1 MKTAISLPDLVFNEA
16 ESLARRL
23 GLSRSEL
30 YTKALK
36 SYLRRHNRDRM
47 LSKLNELYGEEPG
60 LADLVLAQMQFMT
73 LPKEDW

>member
-1 MKTAISLPDLVFNEA
+1 MKTAISLPDLVFKEA

-36 SYLRRHNRDRM
+36 SYLRRHNRDRI
-47 LSKLNELYGEEPG
+47 LSKLNELYAEEPA
-60 LADLVLAQMQFMT
+60 LLDPVLTQMQFMT
-73 LPKEDW
+73 LSKEDW

>member
-1 MKTAISLPDLVFNEA
+1 MRIAIFLPDIVFKEA
-16 ESLARRL
+16 ESLAQRL

-47 LSKLNELYGEEPG
+47 LSKLNELYAEEPG
-60 LADLVLAQMQFMT
+60 FANPVLTQMQFMA

>member
-1 MKTAISLPDLVFNEA
+1 MRTAIFLPDIVFKEA
-16 ESLARRL
+16 ELLALRL

-30 YTKALK
+30 YTKALR

-47 LSKLNELYGEEPG
+47 LSKLNELYTEEPG
-60 LADLVLAQMQFMT
+60 FADPVLAQLQFMT